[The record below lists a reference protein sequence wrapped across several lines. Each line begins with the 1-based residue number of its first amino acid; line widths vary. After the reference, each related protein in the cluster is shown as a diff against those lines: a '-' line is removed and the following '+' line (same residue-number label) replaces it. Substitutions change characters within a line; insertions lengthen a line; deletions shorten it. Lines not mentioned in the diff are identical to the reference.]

1 MLIFSGPLHYRT
13 KRPFIFHFSSRS
25 SSFGQMN
32 VSKSLVVYFQALQSG
47 LLLMIV
53 AAGWALSREKTM
65 TQKNACTPVFITVL
79 FAIMTTHMPGCSVAS
94 VVSDSLRPNGLYPAR
109 LLCPWDSPGKNT
121 GVGCHALLQG
131 IFLTQGS
138 NPGLLHC
145 RQILY
150 TIGEAQGQHGSNL
163 NVYQQRNGSRRC
175 GTYMQWNII
184 QP

>member
-1 MLIFSGPLHYRT
+1 MRHSVHWYAFKYTAYIIAQTFPIYSNIHFLPLVH
-13 KRPFIFHFSSRS
+13 FIHSLSTFPVMCFCRS
-25 SSFGQMN
+25 
-32 VSKSLVVYFQALQSG
+32 L
-47 LLLMIV
+47 
-53 AAGWALSREKTM
+53 
-65 TQKNACTPVFITVL
+65 
-79 FAIMTTHMPGCSVAS
+79 CSVAS